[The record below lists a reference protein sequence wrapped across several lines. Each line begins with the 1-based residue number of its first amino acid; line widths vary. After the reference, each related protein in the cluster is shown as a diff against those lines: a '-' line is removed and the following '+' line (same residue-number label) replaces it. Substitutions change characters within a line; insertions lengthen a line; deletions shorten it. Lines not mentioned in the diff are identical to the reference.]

1 MSRTDGAM
9 IRIVRAFLESHL
21 SIVLILFSLVVGGVA
36 LAVTPREEEP
46 QIVVPNADVFLSFP
60 GHSAEEVES
69 LVSGPLERFVSQI
82 DGVQYVYSRSMPGQ
96 SVLTVRFF
104 VGQDRERS
112 LVKLNKWLGQNA
124 DKIPRGVTGY
134 VVRPR
139 ETDDV
144 PIVTFT
150 LTSRT
155 RDDHELRRIAEEVQ
169 SRLQATP
176 EAGISAL
183 VGGRPR
189 AVMVRL
195 DPARMAGFRIAPTD
209 VFRALGGADASLQAG
224 SYTRGEKEV
233 RVEAGR
239 FFATA
244 SDVGACVVG
253 VADDRPVYL
262 RDVAAV
268 SDGPGEV
275 TDYVRFSHGAAW
287 VHQREPGAAGSWVGR
302 GPAKDDQ
309 PWFGQ
314 PAVTI
319 AVAKQ
324 KGTNNVTVAAALVK
338 RMEELQRQ
346 VIPEDVS
353 VAITRNYGVTA
364 NDKVNELV
372 EGLLVGIV
380 VVIALLT
387 IGLGFVDAMVVAVTV
402 PAVFGLTLAV
412 NYLFGFS
419 INRVT
424 LFALTVALGLLVDDP
439 IVDVENIHRHFALAG
454 KATREIVVE
463 AVNEVRPPV
472 VAATIAVIISFS
484 PLFFVTEEMHDY
496 LRPMAVNVPMAM
508 LMSLLVSF
516 TITPWLAY
524 VMLRRRYA
532 RGSHAGASAHGSE
545 GAGAPTR
552 AQRVFRLLLA
562 PLVAR
567 RRNAIAF
574 LGVVGVMFVASL
586 LLVATRRV
594 KPKQLP
600 FDNKDE
606 LLLVLDMPSGTSLE
620 RTDAAARDFE
630 SYLRTVPEVTDFE
643 AYVGTASPFDFNGM
657 SRRYMLRL
665 SPDRADIRVNFIH
678 KTERTA
684 ASHEIA
690 LRIRSDLDAIARRDG
705 VKLKV
710 VELPAGPPVMST
722 VVAAV
727 YGQPGHRYSE
737 LIDAARRV
745 QRRLAREPGV
755 VDVDVSVEEDQ
766 EKDVFTVD
774 KTKAALHGVTTD
786 DVGRTLKLAL
796 SGTTAGEL
804 AVPGERNPLPIVL
817 WTRRADRSSRNE
829 LSLLQVR
836 GQKGNLVPIS
846 QLGSWHVEVEGK
858 TIFHRNLERVAYVT
872 AEMAG
877 RPPVET
883 ILDVRADQRSES
895 ELAKEPHA
903 ADATPRPLD
912 GRTLMKKG
920 GGLPWTVPDGII
932 VRWWD
937 EGETRL
943 TINIFRDLG
952 VGFLGAL
959 LAIYVLLSQQTGS
972 FRLPLVIM
980 LAIPLMV
987 IGVLPGFWLLNQF
1000 GDHSVGGFATPLFF
1014 SSPAMIGMIALAGI
1028 VTRSS
1033 IIIVDFVHIALARGR
1048 TLVEALIESSAV
1060 RLRPIL
1066 LTSGAAMLGAWPIT
1080 KDSVF
1085 AGLAWSLI
1093 FGLFAATLFSLFV
1106 IPVAYFLM
1114 YGRTPGHGLPER
1126 FHLRAAAHGDGES
1139 ASAEDQGLRE
1149 GAQVTPAA

>member
-1 MSRTDGAM
+1 MSRAGGVT

-36 LAVTPREEEP
+36 LVVTPREEEP
-46 QIVVPNADVFLSFP
+46 QIVVPNADVFVSFP

-69 LVSGPLERFVSQI
+69 LVSGPLERILSQV
-82 DGVQYVYSRSMPGQ
+82 DGVEYVYSRSLPGQ
-96 SVLTVRFF
+96 SVITVRFY

-112 LVKLNKWLGQNA
+112 LVKLTKWLQQNA
-124 DKIPRGVTGY
+124 DQLPRGVTGS

-150 LTSRT
+150 LTSKT
-155 RDDHELRRIAEEVQ
+155 KGDYELRRVAEEVQ

-176 EAGISAL
+176 DAGISSL

-195 DPARMAGFRIAPTD
+195 DPARLAGFHVAPSD
-209 VFRALGGADASLQAG
+209 VLRALSGADASFQAG
-224 SYTRGEKEV
+224 AYTERDRDV

-239 FFATA
+239 FFASA
-244 SDVGACVVG
+244 ADVGACVVG
-253 VADDRPVYL
+253 VAGDRPVFL
-262 RDVAAV
+262 RDVASV

-275 TDYVRFSHGAAW
+275 SDYVRFSQGAAFGKNSE
-287 VHQREPGAAGSWVGR
+287 RGAAGSWVGR
-302 GPAKDDQ
+302 APSDARAA
-309 PWFGQ
+309 WFAEPG
-314 PAVTI
+314 VTI
-319 AVAKQ
+319 ALAKQ
-324 KGTNNVTVAAALVK
+324 KGTNNVEVAEAFVE
-338 RMEELQRQ
+338 RMQALQRQ
-346 VIPEDVS
+346 VVPEDVS
-353 VAITRNYGVTA
+353 VAVTRNYGVTA
-364 NDKVNELV
+364 NEKVNELV

-439 IVDVENIHRHFALAG
+439 IVDVENIHRHFELAG
-454 KATREIVVE
+454 KATREIVLE

-472 VAATIAVIISFS
+472 VAATIAVMISFS

-508 LMSLLVSF
+508 LMSLVVSF

-524 VMLRRRYA
+524 VVLRRRF
-532 RGSHAGASAHGSE
+532 RGGAHAASSA
-545 GAGAPTR
+545 AGEVQAPSRVQR
-552 AQRVFRLLLA
+552 AFSLLLA

-567 RRNAIAF
+567 RRNAWAF
-574 LGVVGVMFVASL
+574 LGVIALAFVASL
-586 LLVATRRV
+586 LLVATRKV

-606 LLLVLDMPSGTSLE
+606 LLLVLDMPTGTSLE
-620 RTDAAARDFE
+620 RTDAAARDLE

-657 SRRYMLRL
+657 SRRYMLRR
-665 SPDRADIRVNFIH
+665 SSDRADIRVNFLH
-678 KTERTA
+678 KTERVA
-684 ASHEIA
+684 GSHDIA
-690 LRIRSDLDAIARRDG
+690 LRIRADLEAIARRDA
-705 VKLKV
+705 VKLKL

-727 YGQPGHRYSE
+727 YGLPGHRYDD
-737 LIDAARRV
+737 LVDAARV
-745 QRRLAREPGV
+745 IERRLGREPGV
-755 VDVDVSVEEDQ
+755 VDVDVSAEEDQ
-766 EKDVFTVD
+766 QKDVFTVD
-774 KTKAALHGVTTD
+774 AAKAAMHGVTVD
-786 DVGRTLKLAL
+786 DVDRTLRLAL

-804 AVPGERNPLPIVL
+804 AVPGERNPVPILL
-817 WTRRADRSSRNE
+817 WPSRAERSSRTD
-829 LSLLQVR
+829 LALLQVR

-846 QLGSWHVEVEGK
+846 QLGAWRAQVEEK
-858 TIFHRNLERVAYVT
+858 TIYHRNLERVVYVT

-883 ILDVRADQRSES
+883 ILDVRADQRP
-895 ELAKEPHA
+895 LGAPDVARDGA
-903 ADATPRPLD
+903 AGSPRPL
-912 GRTLMKKG
+912 GERTLFKKG
-920 GGLPWTVPDGII
+920 GGLPWAVADGIS

-943 TINIFRDLG
+943 TIHIFRDLG
-952 VGFLGAL
+952 IGFAGAL

-972 FRLPLVIM
+972 FQLPLVIM

-987 IGVLPGFWLLNQF
+987 IGVLPGFWLLNHL
-1000 GDHSVGGFATPLFF
+1000 GVHSVGGYDTPLFF

-1033 IIIVDFVHIALARGR
+1033 IILVDFVHIALARGR
-1048 TLVEALIESSAV
+1048 TLVEALIESSSV

-1066 LTSGAAMLGAWPIT
+1066 LTSGAAILGAWPIT
-1080 KDSVF
+1080 MDSVF

-1114 YGRTPGHGLPER
+1114 YGRRAGHGLPAR
-1126 FHLRAAAHGDGES
+1126 FASRDDDARAA
-1139 ASAEDQGLRE
+1139 
-1149 GAQVTPAA
+1149 PALFVADRR